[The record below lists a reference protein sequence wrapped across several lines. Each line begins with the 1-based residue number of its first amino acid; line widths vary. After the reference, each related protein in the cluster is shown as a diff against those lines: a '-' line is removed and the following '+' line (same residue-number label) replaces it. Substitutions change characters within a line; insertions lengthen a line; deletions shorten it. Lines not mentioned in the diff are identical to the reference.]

1 MAFIEFYQNDK
12 KVKKFTIKLSIISET
27 MKIINRML
35 IMILSFLIIAGVFDR
50 NYLAISALLAIPLG
64 FLQLLYC
71 ISLGLKWETLK
82 IKQKYFVGIYLLTVL
97 AYFIFLFKSSNVNF
111 NSTLV
116 EIILLG
122 LPILLAFSLTVFWE
136 LNNKDA

>member
-1 MAFIEFYQNDK
+1 
-12 KVKKFTIKLSIISET
+12 
-27 MKIINRML
+27 MKIINRVL
-35 IMILSFLIIAGVFDR
+35 VVILSFLIIAAVFDQ
-50 NYLAISALLAIPLG
+50 NYLAIAALLAIPLG